1 MYSYDAANK
10 PPPKAIIIKKPKG
23 DSPFNK
29 SRRLQAEYER
39 SLRGVAKE
47 VTKLIRGYDPKDILS
62 VERLKKALYAYAEII
77 EPWGRNIVNKLLKD
91 VAAQDARSWRQHT
104 QQMSLALRAEV
115 LNTPLGDV
123 FKKLADD
130 NVNLI
135 KSIPIEAAQRVH
147 GLVNENIFQSARAEE
162 IATKIMETER
172 VTHNRAIL
180 IARTE
185 ISRAS
190 SVLTETR
197 AKKIGSSGY
206 IWRTSGDLIV
216 RKSHKEM
223 NGKFVAWDEPPLL
236 DKMRGHAGCFPNC
249 RCYIEPEIPEG

>member
-1 MYSYDAANK
+1 MYSYDAAKK
-10 PPPKAIIIKKPKG
+10 PFKPIIKRPKD

-29 SRRLQAEYER
+29 SRRIQAEYER
-39 SLRGVAKE
+39 SLRGVARE

-77 EPWGRNIVNKLLKD
+77 EPWGRKTIGKLLQD
-91 VAAQDARSWRQHT
+91 VANQDARAWQKHT
-104 QQMSLALRAEV
+104 QQMSMALRKEV
-115 LNTPLGDV
+115 QNTPLGDV
-123 FKKLADD
+123 FKRLADE

-147 GLVNENIFQSARAEE
+147 SLVNENLFQSARAEE

-172 VTHNRAIL
+172 ITHNRAIL

-216 RKSHKEM
+216 RESHRKM
-223 NGKFVAWDEPPLL
+223 NGVFVKWDEPPIL
-236 DKMRGHAGCFPNC
+236 DRMRGHAGCLPNC
-249 RCYIEPEIPEG
+249 RCWPLPIFPEG